1 MPVFVGEDP
10 DSWLF
15 RAERYFQIHK
25 LTESEKMLVSTVS
38 FDGPALNWYRSQEER
53 DKFTSWM
60 NLKERLLV
68 RFRSS
73 KDGTICG
80 KFLRI
85 KQESTAQEYRNLF
98 DKMVAPLPDLQERV
112 VEDTFM
118 NGLLPW
124 IRPEV
129 AFCRSKGLAEM
140 MEVAQLVENK
150 EILRNEANLNRFSGE
165 KNSVQATRNSKTV
178 SSYTTGGTK
187 GNTTFPIRTIIL
199 RSFGPNENQREGTYK
214 GLPDAEFQTRKEK
227 GLCFQCNEKY
237 PAEHKCKM
245 KEHRELRMFMVVND
259 TEEFEIV
266 EEEKEV
272 KKEPNRIEYYV
283 RGKLYDEDVIILID
297 CGATHNFVSE
307 KLVKK
312 LLIPIK
318 ETSHYGV
325 ILGSGAVVQGKG
337 ICEKLEVQL
346 TNWSIKEDFLLLEI
360 GGVDVILGMQWL
372 YSLGDE
378 GFLVECRAI
387 EVEALKN
394 METEKSSPIS
404 TIIKQYEDVFERPEK
419 LPPRRKIEHQIHLKE
434 GTNPINVRPYHY
446 GFHQKEEMEKL
457 VKEMLDS
464 GVIRPN
470 TSPFSIPVLLVKK
483 KDGSWRFC
491 VDYRVVNNAT
501 IPDKFPIPV
510 VEELFD
516 ELCGASLFSKIDLK
530 SEYHQIRMADEDIKK
545 TAFRTHEGHYEF
557 LAMPF
562 ELTNAPV
569 TFQAL
574 MNAIFKPFLRK
585 FVLVFFDDILIY
597 SKNEADHVIHMGKV
611 LSILRKHELYANQKK
626 CSFAHKKSRVFGPC
640 YIRRRCSN

>member
-1 MPVFVGEDP
+1 
-10 DSWLF
+10 
-15 RAERYFQIHK
+15 
-25 LTESEKMLVSTVS
+25 ML
-38 FDGPALNWYRSQEER
+38 
-53 DKFTSWM
+53 
-60 NLKERLLV
+60 
-68 RFRSS
+68 
-73 KDGTICG
+73 
-80 KFLRI
+80 
-85 KQESTAQEYRNLF
+85 
-98 DKMVAPLPDLQERV
+98 
-112 VEDTFM
+112 
-118 NGLLPW
+118 
-124 IRPEV
+124 
-129 AFCRSKGLAEM
+129 
-140 MEVAQLVENK
+140 
-150 EILRNEANLNRFSGE
+150 GE
-165 KNSVQATRNSKTV
+165 K
-178 SSYTTGGTK
+178 
-187 GNTTFPIRTIIL
+187 
-199 RSFGPNENQREGTYK
+199 
-214 GLPDAEFQTRKEK
+214 
-227 GLCFQCNEKY
+227 
-237 PAEHKCKM
+237 
-245 KEHRELRMFMVVND
+245 
-259 TEEFEIV
+259 
-266 EEEKEV
+266 
-272 KKEPNRIEYYV
+272 
-283 RGKLYDEDVIILID
+283 
-297 CGATHNFVSE
+297 
-307 KLVKK
+307 
-312 LLIPIK
+312 
-318 ETSHYGV
+318 
-325 ILGSGAVVQGKG
+325 
-337 ICEKLEVQL
+337 
-346 TNWSIKEDFLLLEI
+346 
-360 GGVDVILGMQWL
+360 
-372 YSLGDE
+372 DE

-611 LSILRKHELYANQKK
+611 LSILRKHELHFVRNYGAIAAPLTHLLKKGGYKWNDDAATAFDQLKNAMMSLPVLALPDFNQPFEIETDASGYGVGAVLIQDKRPIAYYSHMLALKDRVRPVYERELMAVVLAVQRWRPYLLVGKFKVKTDQKALKFLLDQRVIQPQYQKWIAKLLGYSFEVVYKPGVENRAADALSRKPAKIQLFGLSITVTVDLEVIKK
-626 CSFAHKKSRVFGPC
+626 EVNQDPKFRKIIDEIK
-640 YIRRRCSN
+640 